1 MKISSFNFEL
11 YCYRNYG
18 PTIFSQKV
26 AQAKGCQQ
34 CLWLYKDEVS
44 QKVLQKI
51 YIYITFSVIVSSKYV
66 KLFVSPFSL
75 ITLRNLKKYFIFLG
89 DKNEIKEF
97 IIVIKISV
105 LIDLKNKMSQNGF
118 DDSLLINPLST
129 NPTKWSNTLDELSE
143 CVLLFCGVGA

>member
-1 MKISSFNFEL
+1 M
-11 YCYRNYG
+11 
-18 PTIFSQKV
+18 
-26 AQAKGCQQ
+26 
-34 CLWLYKDEVS
+34 
-44 QKVLQKI
+44 
-51 YIYITFSVIVSSKYV
+51 

-105 LIDLKNKMSQNGF
+105 LIDLKNKKNSQNGF

-129 NPTKWSNTLDELSE
+129 NPPKWSNPLD
-143 CVLLFCGVGA
+143 

>member
-1 MKISSFNFEL
+1 M
-11 YCYRNYG
+11 
-18 PTIFSQKV
+18 
-26 AQAKGCQQ
+26 
-34 CLWLYKDEVS
+34 
-44 QKVLQKI
+44 
-51 YIYITFSVIVSSKYV
+51 
-66 KLFVSPFSL
+66 
-75 ITLRNLKKYFIFLG
+75 KKYFIFLG

>member
-1 MKISSFNFEL
+1 MRLVKRF
-11 YCYRNYG
+11 C
-18 PTIFSQKV
+18 K
-26 AQAKGCQQ
+26 
-34 CLWLYKDEVS
+34 
-44 QKVLQKI
+44 KI

-105 LIDLKNKMSQNGF
+105 LIDLKNKKKF
-118 DDSLLINPLST
+118 P
-129 NPTKWSNTLDELSE
+129 KWI
-143 CVLLFCGVGA
+143 

>member
-1 MKISSFNFEL
+1 MRLVKSFSKKKKKKKLSNFLSSSPANL
-11 YCYRNYG
+11 
-18 PTIFSQKV
+18 
-26 AQAKGCQQ
+26 
-34 CLWLYKDEVS
+34 
-44 QKVLQKI
+44 
-51 YIYITFSVIVSSKYV
+51 

-75 ITLRNLKKYFIFLG
+75 ITLCNLKKYFIFLG

-105 LIDLKNKMSQNGF
+105 LIYLKNKMSQNGF